1 MICSRYILVTLLIS
15 FLLQGCAGQ
24 QEQQSS
30 LRLEPASSYQ
40 PPAGA
45 APTEYS
51 TRDTGEM
58 VTTPGHRDEQSGAEV
73 ISSETIDD
81 EELVEIRLN
90 IDPDQ
95 VDDVEVM
102 TSDGDSVNLSREA
115 RIVQDYEN
123 NNVGI
128 WIRVPTEEKAGFRLK
143 LIDNAD
149 DSWPPMRQ
157 Q

>member
-1 MICSRYILVTLLIS
+1 MIRSRNFFVILLIG

-24 QEQQSS
+24 RGQQSS
-30 LRLEPASSYQ
+30 YDLEPSSTYS
-40 PPAGA
+40 PPPGA

-58 VTTPGHRDEQSGAEV
+58 VTTPGHRDDQSGAEV

-90 IDPDQ
+90 IDPGL
-95 VDDVEVM
+95 VDDVEVI
-102 TSDGDSVNLSREA
+102 SADGDPVNLSEEA
-115 RIVQDYEN
+115 RIVQDYET
-123 NNVGI
+123 NNVGV
-128 WIRVPTEEKAGFRLK
+128 WLRVPTEEKTGFRLK